1 MSVSGSSTP
10 HPILACAAGIGGLLD
25 QVAGVNPVFLTGGEK
40 QTALVDL
47 ARVEA
52 RLAALRLRVLAAAG
66 EVGPDA
72 GARST
77 GHWLADATR
86 DRVGAT
92 LAAERLATALDGRWH
107 QVAAA
112 LADGVVNLA
121 QAQVITHALDT
132 LPGDLDGELVAKAE
146 AHLVDQAALFG
157 PRELKHL
164 GEHLLEVIAPDTAD
178 EAEHQRL
185 LDQERR
191 AAAATRVTF
200 KDRGDGS
207 TDLFARLPTPLANR
221 LRTYLEAYTS
231 PRRAAL
237 REVDALPAPRRRGEA
252 LCALLENLPDTG
264 LPQHGGTAT
273 QVMVTLDL
281 EHLLGD
287 LQDAGVV
294 VTSTGDR
301 ITAGQARRLA
311 CQARLIPI
319 VLGQSSEI
327 LDLGRSTRLFTP
339 AQRKAMAIRDR
350 ECTTQGCS
358 IPAAWCE
365 AHHQH
370 PWSTGGHTNLTD
382 GKLLCPIHHHR
393 AHDPDGTPPTTP
405 TAPPPSTAERE
416 DPLLPDDR
424 RQTSGASS
432 RQYPRV
438 PSIDFLNRSSQPRH
452 TARSSPQTRRESSV
466 D

>member
-1 MSVSGSSTP
+1 MSVSGTTL

-40 QTALVDL
+40 QAALVDL
-47 ARVEA
+47 AQA
-52 RLAALRLRVLAAAG
+52 RTRLQALELKVLAAAG
-66 EVGPDA
+66 DLGPDA

-92 LAAERLATALDGRWH
+92 LAAERLAVGLDGRWH

-121 QAQVITHALDT
+121 QAHVITHALDT
-132 LPGDLDGELVAKAE
+132 LPDDLDPGLVAKAE
-146 AHLVDQAALFG
+146 AHLVDRAALFG

-164 GEHLLEVIAPDTAD
+164 GEHLLEVIAPDSAE
-178 EAEHQRL
+178 EAEYQRL

-191 AAAATRVTF
+191 AAAATRVSF

-207 TDLFARLPTPLANR
+207 TDLFARLPTPVANR

-237 REVDALPAPRRRGEA
+237 REVDQLPAPRRRGEA
-252 LCALLENLPDTG
+252 LCAMLENLPDSG

-273 QVMVTLDL
+273 TVMITLPFEQLMTDL
-281 EHLLGD
+281 ADTELGGGVGT
-287 LQDAGVV
+287 GVV
-294 VTSTGDR
+294 STSTGDR

-311 CQARLIPI
+311 CQARLIPV
-319 VLGQSSEI
+319 VLGTDSEV

-350 ECTTQGCS
+350 ECTAEGCS

-365 AHHQH
+365 AHHQQ
-370 PWSTGGHTNLTD
+370 PWSTGGHTNLAD
-382 GKLLCPIHHHR
+382 GKLLCPFHHHR
-393 AHDPDGTPPTTP
+393 AHDPGWHTTHHPNGTTTFH
-405 TAPPPSTAERE
+405 
-416 DPLLPDDR
+416 R
-424 RQTSGASS
+424 R
-432 RQYPRV
+432 
-438 PSIDFLNRSSQPRH
+438 N
-452 TARSSPQTRRESSV
+452 
-466 D
+466 